1 MNIAAGGL
9 QKNVWREGEISM
21 TTWTQMREELTINEL
36 EELLIEREK
45 TIIRDMVRIRASDR
59 KRKDDHQGYGSN
71 PRGAGS
77 FTGSARPS
85 L

>member
-45 TIIRDMVRIRASDR
+45 TIIKDMEEARSASDALEAVV
-59 KRKDDHQGYGSN
+59 DEQYWPFPVYADLLFSE
-71 PRGAGS
+71 
-77 FTGSARPS
+77 
-85 L
+85 